1 MQQIKQRC
9 KGLLALA
16 LSIMIGLT
24 MMPVSAKAAE
34 DELEYR
40 LLTWYAHEYGEDYR
54 YYVESYPEITVKSG
68 TTAKELGVDTEK
80 TGLSVAEQEEIVGW
94 NIWKTDSSGTI
105 YNGVATVITTIYD
118 QETLNEE
125 DWEKAFYI
133 HSSGSYTHVPVLEP
147 LYHSHSIDTTVW
159 KNNAKQHWHGCKET
173 STYVY
178 VREIPENGEKENLVP
193 NTSRTDY
200 TCEEEFDKADH
211 VAAEGYE
218 HNTDA
223 HWQTC
228 DVCGF
233 VLNKA
238 EHSWDSGVITTPAT
252 TEKEGVKTYTCTV
265 CKATKTEAV
274 PKKAKPTTPTTPTT
288 PTKQSLSEA
297 KITGLSSKTYNGKAQ
312 TQSKLKVTYD
322 GKTLKQGTDYT
333 VSYKNNTKAGTATVT
348 VSGKGNYTGSKDAS
362 FTIKKAAQSI
372 SKVSGSYTKAY
383 KTNFTLS
390 PKAKGKIS
398 YKSSNTKVATVNS
411 KGKVSIKG
419 TGKVT
424 ITVSAKATSCYKAA
438 SKKVTIYAVPAKAKL
453 KEVKSAKG
461 KVEAEWKKDSNASGY
476 QVLYS
481 TDKKMKKAKTMNCN
495 KKDTTATIKNLKKN
509 KTCYVK
515 VRAYKTIDGKKYSG
529 AYSDKM
535 SVKVK

>member
-1 MQQIKQRC
+1 
-9 KGLLALA
+9 
-16 LSIMIGLT
+16 MI
-24 MMPVSAKAAE
+24 
-34 DELEYR
+34 
-40 LLTWYAHEYGEDYR
+40 
-54 YYVESYPEITVKSG
+54 
-68 TTAKELGVDTEK
+68 
-80 TGLSVAEQEEIVGW
+80 
-94 NIWKTDSSGTI
+94 
-105 YNGVATVITTIYD
+105 
-118 QETLNEE
+118 
-125 DWEKAFYI
+125 
-133 HSSGSYTHVPVLEP
+133 
-147 LYHSHSIDTTVW
+147 
-159 KNNAKQHWHGCKET
+159 
-173 STYVY
+173 
-178 VREIPENGEKENLVP
+178 
-193 NTSRTDY
+193 
-200 TCEEEFDKADH
+200 CE
-211 VAAEGYE
+211 
-218 HNTDA
+218 
-223 HWQTC
+223 
-228 DVCGF
+228 
-233 VLNKA
+233 
-238 EHSWDSGVITTPAT
+238 
-252 TEKEGVKTYTCTV
+252 
-265 CKATKTEAV
+265 
-274 PKKAKPTTPTTPTT
+274 
-288 PTKQSLSEA
+288 
-297 KITGLSSKTYNGKAQ
+297 
-312 TQSKLKVTYD
+312 

-438 SKKVTIYAVPAKAKL
+438 NKKVTIYAVPAKAKL

>member
-9 KGLLALA
+9 KGLAALA

-24 MMPVSAKAAE
+24 MMPISAKAAE
-34 DELEYR
+34 DELGYR
-40 LLTWYAHEYGEDYR
+40 LLTYYAYEYGEDWQ
-54 YYVESYPEITVKSG
+54 YYVPSYPEITVKSG
-68 TTAKELGVDTEK
+68 TTAKELGADTEK

-133 HSSGSYTHVPVLEP
+133 HSSGSYTYVPVLEP
-147 LYHSHSIDTTVW
+147 LYHSHSIDTTIW
-159 KNNAKQHWHGCKET
+159 KNDAKQHWHGCKET

-178 VREIPENGEKENLVP
+178 VRKIQENGEKENLVP

-233 VLNKA
+233 VLNQT
-238 EHSWDSGVITTPAT
+238 EHSWDNGVITTPAT

-274 PKKAKPTTPTTPTT
+274 PKVEKPTTPST
-288 PTKQSLSEA
+288 PTKQSLSKA
-297 KITGLSSKTYNGKAQ
+297 QITGLSSKTYNGKAQ

-476 QVLYS
+476 QILYS
-481 TDKKMKKAKTMNCN
+481 TDKKMKNAKTMNCN

-515 VRAYKTIDGKKYSG
+515 VRAYKTIDGKKYYG